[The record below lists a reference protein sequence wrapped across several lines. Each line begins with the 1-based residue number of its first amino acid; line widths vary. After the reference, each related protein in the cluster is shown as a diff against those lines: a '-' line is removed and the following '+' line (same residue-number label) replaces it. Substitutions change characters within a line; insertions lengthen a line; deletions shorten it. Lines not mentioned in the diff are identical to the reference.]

1 MEPGLG
7 GRAQRRLDQRRQ
19 HLKTGGIVV
28 GVVLAVVVVGAG
40 IVLVT
45 RSDEPTR
52 HVSQSPSDASTT
64 RSSIATT
71 TSTAPTVTTLVPRS
85 TNPVVALAQQYD
97 GFYTGTFTNTTFTT
111 NGPATLELRIDP
123 NAGTLDVIADF
134 NGDVFGGGAKEL
146 RRINATVPLKDPS
159 KAVATDTKSFGKVTG
174 SLDAGLGVVL
184 TAPDVPDPKVLSYLL
199 RGMLRADQSGFDA
212 TYHVVFE
219 DGTTADGTVTVT
231 CAPNGQRPSEVRT
244 LCTPL

>member
-1 MEPGLG
+1 M
-7 GRAQRRLDQRRQ
+7 
-19 HLKTGGIVV
+19 VV
-28 GVVLAVVVVGAG
+28 GGAVLAVVVVAG
-40 IVLVT
+40 GILFVT

-52 HVSQSPSDASTT
+52 QVSQT
-64 RSSIATT
+64 RSAGSTSTSSAATT
-71 TSTAPTVTTLVPRS
+71 TTSLATVTTVVPRS

-97 GFYTGTFTNTTFTT
+97 GRYTGTFTNTTFNTS
-111 NGPATLELRIDP
+111 GPATLELRIDP
-123 NAGTLDVIADF
+123 TAGTLDVVADF
-134 NGDVFGGGAKEL
+134 DGDIFGGGAKEL
-146 RRINATVPLKDPS
+146 RRINTTVQLKDPS

-184 TAPDVPDPKVLSYLL
+184 TAPDVPDPKVSSYVLT
-199 RGMLRADQSGFDA
+199 GMLRADKSGFDA

-244 LCTPL
+244 LCTPT

>member
-1 MEPGLG
+1 MAPGLG

-19 HLKTGGIVV
+19 HLKTGGLV
-28 GVVLAVVVVGAG
+28 GGAVLAVVLVVGG
-40 IVLVT
+40 ILVLT
-45 RSDEPTR
+45 RSDGSARRVT
-52 HVSQSPSDASTT
+52 QPSSDGSTT
-64 RSSIATT
+64 SSSSATT
-71 TSTAPTVTTLVPRS
+71 SSSASTVTTVVPRS
-85 TNPVVALAQQYD
+85 TDPVVALAQQYD
-97 GFYTGTFTNTTFTT
+97 GLYKGTFTNTTFNTS
-111 NGPATLELRIDP
+111 GPATLELRIDP
-123 NAGTLDVIADF
+123 TAATLDVVADF

-146 RRINATVPLKDPS
+146 RRINTTVQLKDPS

-184 TAPDVPDPKVLSYLL
+184 TAPNVPDPKVLSYVLT
-199 RGMLRADQSGFDA
+199 GMLRADKSGFDA
-212 TYHVVFE
+212 TYRVVFE